1 MARKTRYVP
10 ANSRAFNRLIK
21 WSYGAWLRWA
31 YGLESRNSAFIQGLK
46 APYVVVANHVTT
58 RDPFMLGILL
68 PKPVYWIT
76 SDGNMRT
83 RFMRFFLRRVGSIP
97 KSKAIPDIET
107 VRLIVEVIRKGKGV
121 VGIFPEGQQ
130 SWDGHSLPLMSG
142 TAKLLKLLKVPVV
155 AALIE
160 GGYLSLPRW
169 AWIHRKGRVRV
180 EWKLLFRPEELAS
193 LSLEAIEERLKA
205 GLEHDEYEFQARE
218 RLPFYGSNRAEHLEL
233 GLFMCPVC
241 ESVARMRSFGER
253 LHCTACGSTWRL
265 DRYGYLH
272 ALGEAGRPTRLKGA
286 GAGLGDTERRFST
299 IRDWDLWQGG
309 AFAALI
315 AKAEA
320 DRPFLS
326 DSGVLLFRGRR
337 MNPLHRIRSGTLVLY
352 PDRLELAT
360 LLGERL
366 SFPIASIAGAG
377 VHKRNTLEFYSGR
390 DLYQVRFP
398 LRSISARKWATA
410 MEYFQASGAKK
421 AFRKEEEEEEAHT
434 ELTKTTKGENKIT

>member
-1 MARKTRYVP
+1 MAEKTRYVP

-21 WSYGAWLRWA
+21 WSYGAWLTWA
-31 YGLESRNSAFIQGLK
+31 YGLESRDGGFLK
-46 APYVVVANHVTT
+46 TLKPPYIVVANHVST
-58 RDPFMLGILL
+58 RDAFMLGILL
-68 PKPVYWIT
+68 PQPVYWIT

-107 VRLIVEVIRKGKGV
+107 VRLIVEVIRKKKGV

-169 AWIHRKGRVRV
+169 AWIHRRGKVRV
-180 EWKLLFRPEELAS
+180 EWKLLLRPEELES
-193 LSLEAIEERLKA
+193 LPLQTIEERLKE
-205 GLEHDEYEFQARE
+205 GLEHDEYEFQARAK
-218 RLPFYGSNRAEHLEL
+218 LPFYGPKRAEHLEL
-233 GLFMCPVC
+233 GLFMCPAC
-241 ESVARMRSFGER
+241 ESVARMRSSGER

-272 ALGEAGRPTRLKGA
+272 ALDEARNARRRRASGSKPGS
-286 GAGLGDTERRFST
+286 ERRFST

-315 AKAEA
+315 AKAEE

-326 DSGVLLFRGRR
+326 DSGALLFRGRR

-377 VHKRNTLEFYSGR
+377 VLKRNILEFYSGL

-410 MEYFQASGAKK
+410 MECFQRSRAH
-421 AFRKEEEEEEAHT
+421 EEE
-434 ELTKTTKGENKIT
+434 GEKDNAEPQNEV